1 MLPNNIGRVMESI
14 HDNELNGSEDE
25 QSVSVDSKSSGEVD
39 IGFALRKDVVNKTL
53 IRSLK
58 KFFVEK
64 FL

>member
-1 MLPNNIGRVMESI
+1 VLPNNIGRVMESI